1 MQYFS
6 QQGKKKSIVKWV
18 TEIKSFETYSWLKK
32 LHYAKRIPC
41 ISYAFGLYLH
51 NDLIGIVT
59 YGSPPSLSLCI
70 GICGEQFKDKVIEL
84 NRLCL
89 IDNHKN
95 NASFLVGN
103 SLKLLPKPK
112 IVVSYADTAMN
123 HTGYIYQ
130 ATNFIYTGLSNKRT
144 EWRIK
149 NSNMHSKTICE
160 KYTLQERMNDKD
172 KFEVVDRPRKH
183 RYIYFLGNK
192 KEKKEFLNNLKYQ
205 IEPYPKTQNK
215 NYQIDHKVST
225 QLIMQM

>member
-1 MQYFS
+1 M
-6 QQGKKKSIVKWV
+6 KWV

-32 LHYAKRIPC
+32 LHYAKRIPS

-59 YGSPPSLSLCI
+59 YGMPASNALCK
-70 GICGEQFKDKVIEL
+70 GICGSNYKDKVIEL

-123 HTGYIYQ
+123 HNGYIYQ
-130 ATNFIYTGLSNKRT
+130 ATNFIYTGLTVKRK
-144 EWRIK
+144 EWGLKGK
-149 NSNMHSKTICE
+149 NLHPRHIDRLNE
-160 KYTLQERMNDKD
+160 N
-172 KFEVVDRPRKH
+172 FEFRDRSQKH

-192 KEKKEFLNNLKYQ
+192 REKKEFLKNLKYQ
-205 IEPYPKTQNK
+205 IKPYPKTQNK
-215 NYQIDHKVST
+215 NYSMDHKVPT

>member
-1 MQYFS
+1 M
-6 QQGKKKSIVKWV
+6 KWV

-59 YGSPPSLSLCI
+59 YGLPASDAVCK
-70 GICGEQFKDKVIEL
+70 GICGSNYKDKVIEL

-123 HTGYIYQ
+123 HNGYVYQ
-130 ATNFIYTGLSNKRT
+130 ATNFIYTGLTLKRK
-144 EWRIK
+144 EWVLKGK
-149 NSNMHSKTICE
+149 NLHPRHI
-160 KYTLQERMNDKD
+160 D
-172 KFEVVDRPRKH
+172 KFNENAELRDRSQKH

-215 NYQIDHKVST
+215 NYQIDHKVPT